1 MVDDERPVDA
11 TPQDETTL
19 PIDPGGESGADALD
33 SAPGDAEEG
42 QEIQPEAPPSRQ
54 APASEVP
61 VTETPTAE
69 PSGPEPSP
77 MEPAEK
83 KKKRKGKQKGGS
95 ARGVETMYRTSYRT
109 HLDLSALAD
118 NKANIMISIN
128 GIIISILLGTGV
140 GTLGRIGVQPDFLL
154 PTAVLLVFCLL
165 SLVWAVLAARP
176 RVTRRETTLDEVRAG
191 RANIL
196 FFGNFTS
203 LPEEDFVEGMEELIK
218 DPQRTYTNMTRD
230 IYGLGSVLET
240 KYRLLRVSYTLFML
254 GLILGVGLF
263 LVAFVRGTLG
273 GPTF

>member
-1 MVDDERPVDA
+1 VADETRPVDA
-11 TPQDETTL
+11 NPDKEAYL
-19 PIDPGGESGADALD
+19 PTESGASEQASLKESALD
-33 SAPGDAEEG
+33 SGSTEAEE
-42 QEIQPEAPPSRQ
+42 PSSDR
-54 APASEVP
+54 
-61 VTETPTAE
+61 E
-69 PSGPEPSP
+69 PRKDT
-77 MEPAEK
+77 K
-83 KKKRKGKQKGGS
+83 KKKKKKKKGGS

-140 GTLGRIGVQPDFLL
+140 GALGQIGVQPDFLL

-191 RANIL
+191 KANIL

-203 LPEEDFVEGMEELIK
+203 LPEEDFVEGMDELVK

-263 LVAFVRGTLG
+263 LVAFVRGAMAA
-273 GPTF
+273 PSF

>member
-1 MVDDERPVDA
+1 MADDTRPVDA
-11 TPQDETTL
+11 ASEDNLQVPEETGAPL
-19 PIDPGGESGADALD
+19 DPPGATGAVRSGSTNAGES
-33 SAPGDAEEG
+33 SSPGSQEPRGIQGERPPAEIL
-42 QEIQPEAPPSRQ
+42 QAEAPS
-54 APASEVP
+54 
-61 VTETPTAE
+61 TEKP
-69 PSGPEPSP
+69 
-77 MEPAEK
+77 K
-83 KKKRKGKQKGGS
+83 KKKKKKGKKKGGS

-140 GTLGRIGVQPDFLL
+140 GALGQIGVQPDFLL

-176 RVTRRETTLDEVRAG
+176 RVTRRETTLEEVRDG
-191 RANIL
+191 KANIL

-203 LPEEDFVEGMEELIK
+203 LPEEDFVEGMDELVK

-240 KYRLLRVSYTLFML
+240 KYRLLRVSYTLFMV

-263 LVAFVRGTLG
+263 LVAFIRGAMS
-273 GPTF
+273 GPGF